1 MRTKKI
7 SLVVVPILLS
17 ACSGQKT
24 LQQDVYNNQY
34 DCAMDWQTD
43 LCETE
48 DDENGSSS
56 SSHGGYYVGRYLGP
70 QYYQGN
76 RKVKYLGR
84 VFEPTSNRS
93 VTQPRVSVR
102 AYNGKTYSPIRGG
115 FGRSGGSFGG

>member
-17 ACSGQKT
+17 ACSSQKT

-34 DCAMDWQTD
+34 DCSMDWQTD
-43 LCETE
+43 LCEEE
-48 DDENGSSS
+48 DNSSNSSS
-56 SSHGGYYVGRYLGP
+56 GGGYYAAGRYLGP

-84 VFEPTSNRS
+84 VFEPRGNRS
-93 VTQPRVSVR
+93 VTQPRVSVHS
-102 AYNGKTYSPIRGG
+102 YTGKTYSPIRGG